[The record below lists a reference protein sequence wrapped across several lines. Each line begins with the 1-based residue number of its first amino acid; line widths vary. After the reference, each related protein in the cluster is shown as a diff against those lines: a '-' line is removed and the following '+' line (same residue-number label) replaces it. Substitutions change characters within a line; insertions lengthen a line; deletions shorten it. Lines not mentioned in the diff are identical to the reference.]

1 MVRDG
6 EMERD
11 GEMVPSKY
19 ETVQA
24 SSFTK
29 QLFCNMSKSELVPAR
44 FCRKSAKNLTGSLTG
59 SNWFNFGHFLS

>member
-1 MVRDG
+1 MERDVELKFSWREMVRDG

-24 SSFTK
+24 SSFT
-29 QLFCNMSKSELVPAR
+29 
-44 FCRKSAKNLTGSLTG
+44 
-59 SNWFNFGHFLS
+59 